1 MHRQTALDG
10 ICESPLN
17 FYPVEAENNDL
28 YTLLRLLNSF
38 HQSGDSGAWL
48 YQQFHWRSD
57 RVLWAAAMPMESFR
71 PLTMA
76 VQQANSR
83 GSSCSSR
90 RYGILTSDFRYA

>member
-10 ICESPLN
+10 ICQSPLN

-38 HQSGDSGAWL
+38 HQSGDSRAWL

-57 RVLWAAAMPMESFR
+57 PVWWAAAMPIESCR
-71 PLTMA
+71 PFTIA
-76 VQQANSR
+76 VQQANSS
-83 GSSCSSR
+83 GTSSSSGL
-90 RYGILTSDFRYA
+90 YGILTSDF